1 MRTRFRVLLLR
12 TINQE
17 KGNPVFASKLE
28 KTVMWQEA
36 FFFARLFCFCFGSE
50 VKSNEGIKCRGVKK
64 YLIEY
69 FLFLFLPVSGCSQ
82 REHLMNYGNR
92 CLLCYAF
99 LQFIK
104 MSRHEEWIMFFFS
117 QSRIERTSAALK
129 EGWSSLDGDDTLWAD
144 EEDLL
149 SERVGLNWSAPWRK
163 GMSSG
168 IVGNRNEQGRPM
180 QQVVRCCNPGWGRQ
194 WEVDE
199 PEI

>member
-1 MRTRFRVLLLR
+1 MQLSLQKTIFERPLEYRWLAWETSRVSGSYYWKKRHLLFSSPNKVFEQIDEMRTRFRVLLLR

-17 KGNPVFASKLE
+17 KDNPVFASKLE

-104 MSRHEEWIMFFFS
+104 MSRHEEWIMFFSS

-129 EGWSSLDGDDTLWAD
+129 EG
-144 EEDLL
+144 
-149 SERVGLNWSAPWRK
+149 
-163 GMSSG
+163 
-168 IVGNRNEQGRPM
+168 
-180 QQVVRCCNPGWGRQ
+180 
-194 WEVDE
+194 
-199 PEI
+199 